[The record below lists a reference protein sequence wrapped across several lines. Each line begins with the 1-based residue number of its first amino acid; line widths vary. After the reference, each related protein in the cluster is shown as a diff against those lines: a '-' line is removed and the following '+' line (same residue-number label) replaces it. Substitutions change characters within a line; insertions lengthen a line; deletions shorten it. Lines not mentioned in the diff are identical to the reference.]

1 MYFLHALYLSVFRCI
16 SVGVV
21 HTRTVGD
28 RDVRI
33 WVLPA
38 SGELG
43 GGSCNEVTTELT
55 AKGVDGDEDE
65 DEDEDDDEDT
75 DDVWQGM
82 MMIVVVGFV

>member
-1 MYFLHALYLSVFRCI
+1 M
-16 SVGVV
+16 
-21 HTRTVGD
+21 
-28 RDVRI
+28 
-33 WVLPA
+33 LPA

-65 DEDEDDDEDT
+65 DDEEEDDT

-82 MMIVVVGFV
+82 MMILVVGFVF

>member
-1 MYFLHALYLSVFRCI
+1 M
-16 SVGVV
+16 
-21 HTRTVGD
+21 
-28 RDVRI
+28 
-33 WVLPA
+33 LPA

-65 DEDEDDDEDT
+65 DEEDDEDDDEDT

-82 MMIVVVGFV
+82 MMIVVVGFVY

>member
-1 MYFLHALYLSVFRCI
+1 M
-16 SVGVV
+16 
-21 HTRTVGD
+21 
-28 RDVRI
+28 
-33 WVLPA
+33 LPA

-65 DEDEDDDEDT
+65 DEEDDDDEDT

-82 MMIVVVGFV
+82 MMIVVVGFVF